1 MTTTL
6 VTYTIYSVI
15 SCLYCYKK
23 RYAILI
29 IQENSIKTV
38 STEKAA
44 SVKIGGLFRGVEEVI
59 VFRDN
64 AQGNYSIM
72 QKVK

>member
-23 RYAILI
+23 HYAILI
-29 IQENSIKTV
+29 MQENRIKRV
-38 STEKAA
+38 SAEKAA
-44 SVKIGGLFRGVEEVI
+44 SVKIGGR
-59 VFRDN
+59 VFKQ
-64 AQGNYSIM
+64 A
-72 QKVK
+72 

>member
-1 MTTTL
+1 MRFNVFFTYRTRKTTTL

-23 RYAILI
+23 HYAILI
-29 IQENSIKTV
+29 PQENSIKTV

-44 SVKIGGLFRGVEEVI
+44 SVKIGGR
-59 VFRDN
+59 VFK
-64 AQGNYSIM
+64 QT
-72 QKVK
+72 